1 MASPERKKGKVTKCT
16 QLRRD
21 PTLSDIRVLI
31 VGGGIGGLAAGLALA
46 RRGFRV
52 KVLEKDPSFLFRKQ
66 GYGLTLQQGGLAL
79 NCLGLGEPIARA
91 R

>member
-1 MASPERKKGKVTKCT
+1 MTKHT
-16 QLRRD
+16 QVRRD
-21 PTLSDIRVLI
+21 PAVHDVRVVI

-46 RRGFRV
+46 RRGFKV